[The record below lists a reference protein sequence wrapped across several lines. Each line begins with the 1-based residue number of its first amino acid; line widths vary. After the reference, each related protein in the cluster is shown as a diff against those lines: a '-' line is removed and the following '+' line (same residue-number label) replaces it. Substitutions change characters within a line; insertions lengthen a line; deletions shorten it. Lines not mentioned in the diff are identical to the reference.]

1 MTLIFRL
8 IIRRDIWIFHS
19 KVFSSDYKT
28 KTKQK
33 FSGFLVEFQ
42 DFIKI
47 EKKKLG
53 PIGLARQAKYIID
66 AITTLF
72 THRNIVSNQRRLW
85 RRCRHCFKSC
95 ERNSQRHRSYLYI
108 P

>member
-47 EKKKLG
+47 EKK
-53 PIGLARQAKYIID
+53 IGSDRLSQTSKVYHRCNYYIIYSPQHRLESK
-66 AITTLF
+66 TTLAQMPPLF
-72 THRNIVSNQRRLW
+72 QILRTEL
-85 RRCRHCFKSC
+85 
-95 ERNSQRHRSYLYI
+95 
-108 P
+108 PAA

>member
-47 EKKKLG
+47 EKK
-53 PIGLARQAKYIID
+53 
-66 AITTLF
+66 
-72 THRNIVSNQRRLW
+72 NWV
-85 RRCRHCFKSC
+85 
-95 ERNSQRHRSYLYI
+95 RSA
-108 P
+108 